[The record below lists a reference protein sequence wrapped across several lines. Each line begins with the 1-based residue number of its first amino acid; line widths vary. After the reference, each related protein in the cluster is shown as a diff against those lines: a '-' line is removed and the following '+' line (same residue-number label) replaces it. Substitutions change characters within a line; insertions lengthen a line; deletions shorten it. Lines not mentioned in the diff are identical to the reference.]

1 MGDVNATRSGS
12 TGIAGDL
19 LAWFAFLIAAV
30 ALAARFA
37 PVDNHAVLGI
47 AALSPYLAIGGAALS
62 AAVLL
67 RGRRRLLGALACVL
81 LAVSIGVQAP
91 RFVGSGRPADHRVPV
106 RVLTAN
112 LQEGEADPVAVSE
125 VARSDADLLIVQELT
140 PEFAAGLQL
149 GSDFPHRVADAQPGA
164 AGVGIWSRY
173 PLVESTRISGYELGM
188 LRATVRVPGAATSPI
203 VLAAH
208 LVGPWPQ
215 PIGPW
220 RQEVA
225 ALPNTLRRVAASAGD
240 AAVIVAGDLNATAD
254 MRPFRTLLDAGYR
267 DAAAQ
272 SGAGLNRTY
281 PSDTVLPPLIGID
294 HILTRNSSASDV
306 RTVPIPGSDHL
317 GVSATVHLPG

>member
-1 MGDVNATRSGS
+1 MGETDATRPRSPG
-12 TGIAGDL
+12 TARDL

-37 PVDNHAVLGI
+37 PVVNHVVLGV
-47 AALSPYLAIGGAALS
+47 AALSPYLAIGASGLS
-62 AAVLL
+62 AALL
-67 RGRRRLLGALACVL
+67 LWGRRRLLAALACAL
-81 LAVSIGVQAP
+81 LAVAIGVQAP
-91 RFVGSGRPADHRVPV
+91 RFIGSARHPDHSVPV

-112 LQEGEADPVAVSE
+112 LQQGEADPVAVST

-140 PEFAAGLQL
+140 PEFVDGLQL
-149 GSDFPHRVADAQPGA
+149 EADFPHRVADAKPGA

-173 PLVESTRISGYELGM
+173 PLEQSIRIRGYELGM
-188 LRATVRVPGAATSPI
+188 LRATARVPGAGSSPI

-220 RQEVA
+220 RQESA
-225 ALPNTLRRVAASAGD
+225 SLPNTLRQVAASAGE
-240 AAVIVAGDLNATAD
+240 AAVIVAGDLNTTAD
-254 MRPFRTLLDAGYR
+254 MRPFRQLLDAGYQ

-272 SGAGLNRTY
+272 SGAGLNQTF
-281 PSDTVLPPLIGID
+281 PSGGPLPPLLGID
-294 HILTRNSSASDV
+294 HILTRNGSASDM

-317 GVSATVHLPG
+317 GVIATIHLPA